1 MRVVGRVVKMGDNI
15 STDDIIPAR
24 YLHLTDPGDLAQHL
38 FEDRPEIR
46 ERMEKTPKPIVIVAG
61 KGFGYGSSREH
72 APIALKAYGVSAVIA
87 ESFHRIFYRNS
98 INNALP
104 LIELEN
110 APVLFQEG
118 EEVEIDLDRGVVKTR
133 SGEYRF
139 PPYPEELA
147 QLLRQGGLKK
157 ALEQAVQAQQGA

>member
-1 MRVVGRVVKMGDNI
+1 MKVRGIVVKMGDNI

-24 YLHLTDPGDLAQHL
+24 YLHLTEPKELAEHL

-46 ERMEKTPKPIVIVAG
+46 ERMLKTAKPIIIVAG
-61 KGFGYGSSREH
+61 RGFGYGSSREH
-72 APIALKAYGVSAVIA
+72 APIALKAFGVAAVIA

-104 LIELEN
+104 LVELEG
-110 APVLFQEG
+110 APSLFEEG
-118 EEVEIDLDRGVVKTR
+118 EEVEIDLDQGVVRTSK
-133 SGEYRF
+133 GLEKAF

-147 QLLRQGGLKK
+147 QLLRRGGLRK
-157 ALEQAVQAQQGA
+157 ALEEAGSA